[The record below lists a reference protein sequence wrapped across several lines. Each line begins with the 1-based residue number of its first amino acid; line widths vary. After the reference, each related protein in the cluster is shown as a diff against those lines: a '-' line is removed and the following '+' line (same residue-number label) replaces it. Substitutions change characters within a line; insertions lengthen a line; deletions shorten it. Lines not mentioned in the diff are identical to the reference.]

1 MLLVV
6 KEETEIEIDKN
17 LRYLANCFAWKTL
30 FSFIFLSVGLTS
42 LHNQQAESLNE
53 MRLDQKESVSFN
65 ENK

>member
-53 MRLDQKESVSFN
+53 MRLDQKEPVSFN